1 LASCG
6 NIFIALG
13 RYERARDYLQLY
25 SGSDYERALKV
36 EIYLREGKHNEAL
49 QELKALSA
57 TVENG
62 RQMLEP
68 CLQHRPR
75 TKAETV
81 AVQQLHSGVMA
92 VDDPLSK
99 YSLAAWDSLCNQPD
113 LAFQELRRAIE
124 QNYCAYPQME
134 TDPLLENLRVRPE
147 FAEITFVRHCVPAAF
162 FGAPQ
167 TRQVGMKLLARSTG
181 LGGNNCEARS
191 RLRFTQTKAANHRAQ
206 DHTIPDAVP
215 TTRIRVCFHL
225 LHSS

>member
-147 FAEITFVRHCVPAAF
+147 FAEI
-162 FGAPQ
+162 
-167 TRQVGMKLLARSTG
+167 RS
-181 LGGNNCEARS
+181 LGIACQQ
-191 RLRFTQTKAANHRAQ
+191 RFLEHRK
-206 DHTIPDAVP
+206 
-215 TTRIRVCFHL
+215 RGK
-225 LHSS
+225 SE